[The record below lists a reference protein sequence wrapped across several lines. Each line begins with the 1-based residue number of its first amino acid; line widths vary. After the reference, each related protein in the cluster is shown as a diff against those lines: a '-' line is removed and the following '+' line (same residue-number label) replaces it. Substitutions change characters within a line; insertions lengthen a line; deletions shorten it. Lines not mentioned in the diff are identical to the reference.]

1 MTSWNVDN
9 LRALATDLLA
19 QSEARHRAARRLHQ
33 TIDQMSEA
41 VRGTGSVDS
50 LHAQKLRD
58 HTTAIRELGE
68 VERTLLDELD
78 AALSH
83 VR

>member
-19 QSEARHRAARRLHQ
+19 QSEARQRAARRLHQ
-33 TIDQMSEA
+33 TIEQLSET
-41 VRGTGSVDS
+41 VRGTDSVDS

-58 HTTAIRELGE
+58 HVTAVRELDE

-78 AALSH
+78 AALSQL
-83 VR
+83 R